1 MPLSKVWKELVCEC
15 FSFTKW
21 KSYSKESKN
30 LVLITTL
37 VSIVGYLFTKWEV
50 NNSPLELSLKGI
62 LKKYQAW

>member
-1 MPLSKVWKELVCEC
+1 M
-15 FSFTKW
+15 
-21 KSYSKESKN
+21 SYSKESKK

-37 VSIVGYLFTKWEV
+37 ASTVGYLFTKREV